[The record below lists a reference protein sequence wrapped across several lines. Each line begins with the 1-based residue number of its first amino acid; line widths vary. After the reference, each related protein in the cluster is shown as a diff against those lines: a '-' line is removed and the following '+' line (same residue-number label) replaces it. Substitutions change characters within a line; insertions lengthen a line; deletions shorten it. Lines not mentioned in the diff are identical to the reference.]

1 MEKLSE
7 RIKELRIKNQY
18 SIEQLSKL
26 TNISKSSLCRYEN
39 NQSDIKAEQIVI
51 LAKFFKVSCDYLLG
65 LEDWNKKKSACESA
79 LHKRGRFASG
89 FFIECFR
96 FWFWWFCKGWWFC
109 QCQCRWL
116 WFDNSEQTVKVWH
129 GEICQ
134 VHWKR
139 RPEAELVFRQLIGW

>member
-1 MEKLSE
+1 MGYNLIMEKLSE

-65 LEDWNKKKSACESA
+65 LED
-79 LHKRGRFASG
+79 
-89 FFIECFR
+89 
-96 FWFWWFCKGWWFC
+96 
-109 QCQCRWL
+109 
-116 WFDNSEQTVKVWH
+116 
-129 GEICQ
+129 
-134 VHWKR
+134 
-139 RPEAELVFRQLIGW
+139 